1 MRSIK
6 LILGTFL
13 YFVSGLIL
21 VDEEFWH
28 EQRRFFL
35 RQLREFGF
43 GTRNMSKLIEEEV
56 SELVAH
62 IENSIKFDD
71 TNIFRV
77 DTLFSV
83 HILNTLWRM
92 MAGVRYPAQDKKMRE
107 LQSILKEL
115 LTSISMTGASFSYF
129 PILKYLA
136 PEKSGY
142 NLYVMT
148 HLRIW
153 EFLYKELHQHK
164 RTINP
169 HEPRDVMDVYL
180 NLLNSQKKLSASF
193 TEEQLLATCMDMF
206 MAGSETTNNTMSF
219 CFLYLILNPKIQ
231 TRAQEEIDNV
241 IGKNR
246 MPTLDDRP
254 K

>member
-1 MRSIK
+1 MKYVRI
-6 LILGTFL
+6 
-13 YFVSGLIL
+13 SGIIL
-21 VDEEFWH
+21 VDGEFWH

-43 GTRNMSKLIEEEV
+43 GTKNMSRLIEEEAQ
-56 SELVAH
+56 ELVTY
-62 IENSIKFDD
+62 IENTIKYDD
-71 TNIFRV
+71 TNIFRI

-83 HILNTLWRM
+83 SILNTIWKM
-92 MAGVRYPAQDKKMRE
+92 MAGVRYRAEDKQMRE

-115 LTSISMTGASFSYF
+115 LSSISMMGTTFSYF

-153 EFLYKELHQHK
+153 EFLYKELLYHK
-164 RTINP
+164 KTINP
-169 HEPRDVMDVYL
+169 DEPRDVMDVYL
-180 NLLNSQKKLSASF
+180 NLLNSSQKLPESYS
-193 TEEQLLATCMDMF
+193 EEQLIATCMDMF
-206 MAGSETTNNTMSF
+206 MAGSETTNNTMGF
-219 CFLYLILNPKIQ
+219 CFLYLILNPDIQ
-231 TRAQEEIDNV
+231 TKAQDEIDAV
-241 IGKNR
+241 VGKHR
-246 MPTLDDRP
+246 APTLDDRP